1 MSDSDA
7 PGAGTPPVTPVT
19 AESPPR
25 RARSVDDGSRA
36 VAYLRTRALFLRALG
51 VVYLVA
57 FLSLHAQ
64 VLGLYGHDG
73 LLPATTYLDRAR
85 DALAADAPW
94 QVPTVFWLDASDA
107 ALRAV
112 CAAGAMSAL
121 LLVAGIAPL
130 VTTSACW
137 LLYLSLCG
145 IGQLFLGYQ
154 WDALLL
160 ETGVLAVLWSPLAW
174 RLGADGERE
183 PSRIVLWLVRWLL
196 FRLMFASGFVKLASG
211 DPTWWSLTA
220 LTVHYQTQ
228 PLPSWTAWY
237 ANLLPTWLQKL
248 CCGVMFVIELGL
260 PFLIVLGRH
269 ARLIAFAGLVALQLG
284 IAATGNYGFFNLLT
298 IVLCIALLDDGMLPR
313 LHLRWRAHEPHEP
326 RGRVLGGPARIRA
339 TAHTMAAM
347 VLVLLSATMLL
358 AQLTGLP
365 PTSTPGVTPL
375 LRALAPLRLTSTY
388 GLFAMMTTTRP
399 ELTIEGTVD
408 GTEWRPYVFRWKPG
422 PLDRRPPI
430 VGLGMPRLDWQMW
443 FDALHVQR
451 MLATGGRSGSLIT
464 PLLLARLR
472 ERSPAVLAL
481 LDGDPF
487 DGTPPT
493 ALRWRL
499 DEYRFTDR
507 AERAAT
513 GDWWQRTL
521 LHEEPAH

>member
-1 MSDSDA
+1 M
-7 PGAGTPPVTPVT
+7 
-19 AESPPR
+19 
-25 RARSVDDGSRA
+25 
-36 VAYLRTRALFLRALG
+36 RTRALFLRG
-51 VVYLVA
+51 VGLVYLVA

-73 LLPATTYLDRAR
+73 LLPSTAYLDRAR
-85 DALAADAPW
+85 NVLGTDAPW
-94 QVPTVFWLDASDA
+94 QVPTLFWLDASDA
-107 ALRAV
+107 MLRTV
-112 CAAGAMSAL
+112 CAVGAVSAL

-130 VTTSACW
+130 FTTSTCW

-160 ETGVLAVLWSPLAW
+160 ETGILAVLWSPLAW
-174 RLGADGERE
+174 RLGADGVRE

-237 ANLLPTWLQKL
+237 ANLLPLWLQKL
-248 CCGVMFVIELGL
+248 SCGVMFLIELGL
-260 PFLIVLGRH
+260 PFLIVLGRR
-269 ARLIAFAGLVALQLG
+269 ARVIAFAGFVALQLG
-284 IAATGNYGFFNLLT
+284 ITATGNYGFFNLLT
-298 IVLCIALLDDGMLPR
+298 IVLCIPLLDDDMLPR
-313 LHLRWRAHEPHEP
+313 VRLPERGRGAP
-326 RGRVLGGPARIRA
+326 RGRVLGGPARVRA
-339 TAHTMAAM
+339 VVHTAAAV
-347 VLVLLSATMLL
+347 VLVLLSAPLLL
-358 AQLTGLP
+358 AQLTGLSP
-365 PTSTPGVTPL
+365 ASVPGVAPL
-375 LRALAPLRLTSTY
+375 VRALAPLRLTSTY
-388 GLFAMMTTTRP
+388 GLFAVMTTTRP

-408 GTEWRPYVFRWKPG
+408 GIEWRPYVFRWKPG

-451 MLATGGRSGSLIT
+451 MLASGGRSGSLIT

-507 AERAAT
+507 AERTAT

-521 LHEEPAH
+521 LHEEPAR